1 MPSFF
6 NVFVIYFYWILWK
19 LSVCSRSEEKMSPT
33 RGSLISTSQAS
44 GKLRWENR
52 SRVCRHI
59 RALRKRGWETHG
71 RVRRVGSFYLCDVN
85 LSTRIFTLKVSSE
98 RKHRMTNLGHLIYFS
113 PISYRQRLYNS
124 IQPSISESTL
134 RKYVQ
139 NYLAYIL
146 HFSVFR
152 FFSLSFANQIKV
164 GSLEIFFWFM
174 GIMWK

>member
-1 MPSFF
+1 
-6 NVFVIYFYWILWK
+6 
-19 LSVCSRSEEKMSPT
+19 MSPT
-33 RGSLISTSQAS
+33 RGSLISTIPGQQKA
-44 GKLRWENR
+44 KMRKQKP
-52 SRVCRHI
+52 SRVRRHI

-71 RVRRVGSFYLCDVN
+71 RVRRVGSFYPCDVK
-85 LSTRIFTLKVSSE
+85 LGTRIFTLNVSSE
-98 RKHRMTNLGHLIYFS
+98 RKHRLTNLGHLIYFS

-152 FFSLSFANQIKV
+152 SFSLSFTNQIKV
-164 GSLEIFFWFM
+164 GSLEIFFWFI
-174 GIMWK
+174 GIM

>member
-1 MPSFF
+1 MRKQKPCMQAHPSF
-6 NVFVIYFYWILWK
+6 
-19 LSVCSRSEEKMSPT
+19 EK
-33 RGSLISTSQAS
+33 
-44 GKLRWENR
+44 E
-52 SRVCRHI
+52 
-59 RALRKRGWETHG
+59 
-71 RVRRVGSFYLCDVN
+71 RVGNPRQGEEGGKFYLCDVK
-85 LSTRIFTLKVSSE
+85 LSTRIFTLNVSSE

-174 GIMWK
+174 GIM